1 MGRVPASRIAIVPE
15 TSVLRWEDWQRYSH
29 RQQKA
34 LLMGGLVGKITY
46 QGELE
51 PFMPYLRM
59 AEIFHVGKG
68 TVFGLGNITMNL

>member
-1 MGRVPASRIAIVPE
+1 
-15 TSVLRWEDWQRYSH
+15 
-29 RQQKA
+29 
-34 LLMGGLVGKITY
+34 MGGLVGKITY

-59 AEIFHVGKG
+59 TEIFHVGKG